1 VERFVYALVPFRKFL
16 QRNKM
21 STEQPDLNI
30 PNNVDQIVNEQ
41 VSEKDSSEADDFS
54 DIEFIEKIGVFPNAK
69 AVTELPAVVPEES
82 EADASHAEALAVEEH
97 GGLPTSGTGE
107 EMFVRFQL
115 IPISDTP
122 GKAAVGEVV
131 ERKLKEKDTIKLGRQ
146 VVRDGQATIKGNKKA
161 TELDVWFS
169 SKVVSRLH
177 AEIWVKE
184 GQVKNDLKLALY

>member
-1 VERFVYALVPFRKFL
+1 
-16 QRNKM
+16 M
-21 STEQPDLNI
+21 SSEQPDHISNNI
-30 PNNVDQIVNEQ
+30 PNNIDQIVDEQ
-41 VSEKDSSEADDFS
+41 ASEKDSSEADDFS
-54 DIEFIEKIGVFPNAK
+54 DIEFIEKIGNFP
-69 AVTELPAVVPEES
+69 VPFPTTELPAVVPEEV
-82 EADASHAEALAVEEH
+82 VEEH

-107 EMFVRFQL
+107 EMYVRFQL

-131 ERKLKEKDTIKLGRQ
+131 ERRLKEKDTIKLGRQ

-184 GQVKNDLKLALY
+184 GEVKYGLKLALY